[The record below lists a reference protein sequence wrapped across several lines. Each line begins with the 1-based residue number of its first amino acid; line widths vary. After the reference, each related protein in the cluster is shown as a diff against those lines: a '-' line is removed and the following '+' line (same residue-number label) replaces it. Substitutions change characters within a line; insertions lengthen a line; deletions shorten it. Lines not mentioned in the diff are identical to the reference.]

1 MTVKLSVYR
10 VPNLPTGGGQH
21 IPLDL
26 TDEQSIESAVNA
38 INQIEGQIV
47 LINCAGVM
55 AREDELTM
63 AELDRVFR
71 TNVTGVILLEQLL
84 FDQIKSVDGEIINVI
99 STSALRGDV
108 AQPIYSSSKWALRG
122 FTQSLQARLKG
133 SKARAISFV
142 PGGFISKM
150 AEKIGRTIPDPENWM
165 PVEDVSQAL
174 YDVIK
179 APKTYEV
186 SEIVL
191 NRK

>member
-1 MTVKLSVYR
+1 
-10 VPNLPTGGGQH
+10 
-21 IPLDL
+21 
-26 TDEQSIESAVNA
+26 
-38 INQIEGQIV
+38 
-47 LINCAGVM
+47 M